1 MQRTR
6 NTAPLILIVLSMEE
20 DMENIEG
27 LGPSAFLMQTFLIV
41 RAFWS
46 LVVPVLLIIAAR
58 MLWRCTPKWI
68 PFVFVG
74 VAMLSVL
81 VAISPPL
88 LMRIVSIEQYSRMA
102 VGIEVANQV
111 AGILLAIAILALAA
125 RMKKMT
131 EPIHAP

>member
-1 MQRTR
+1 
-6 NTAPLILIVLSMEE
+6 
-20 DMENIEG
+20 MENIEG
-27 LGPSAFLMQTFLIV
+27 LGQSAFLMQTFLIL

-68 PFVFVG
+68 PRVFVG
-74 VAMLSVL
+74 VAMLRVL

-102 VGIEVANQV
+102 VGIGVANQV